1 MPRYTRCPYYI
12 DENKNSISCEDCCR
26 SYDSSDKKWAWMD
39 MYCDS
44 WDWMKCPYAMDRSEA
59 YKRFE
64 EGDTMALEH
73 QEVDALKKEV
83 HSLRSKL
90 GHKDKKIERMQKKI
104 DDLRAVNQS
113 YTRVNQN
120 LEKQKADIYTKWRS
134 AESRVRAQDDKIWA
148 EIGSLS
154 EIYEQ
159 RMAYLI
165 DTFTE
170 DGYFYEEDAE
180 EWAGDKSFAI
190 VSERIDVNDLDKR
203 RTGLIWKVVFQEK
216 EEENKDGEHVN
227 KAVSGDD
234 RNTAQV

>member
-1 MPRYTRCPYYI
+1 
-12 DENKNSISCEDCCR
+12 
-26 SYDSSDKKWAWMD
+26 
-39 MYCDS
+39 
-44 WDWMKCPYAMDRSEA
+44 
-59 YKRFE
+59 
-64 EGDTMALEH
+64 MALEH

-120 LEKQKADIYTKWRS
+120 LEKQKADIYRKWRS
-134 AESRVRAQDDKIWA
+134 AESRVRAQDDQIWA

-165 DTFTE
+165 VP
-170 DGYFYEEDAE
+170 GK
-180 EWAGDKSFAI
+180 G
-190 VSERIDVNDLDKR
+190 ERR
-203 RTGLIWKVVFQEK
+203 
-216 EEENKDGEHVN
+216 GE
-227 KAVSGDD
+227 
-234 RNTAQV
+234 